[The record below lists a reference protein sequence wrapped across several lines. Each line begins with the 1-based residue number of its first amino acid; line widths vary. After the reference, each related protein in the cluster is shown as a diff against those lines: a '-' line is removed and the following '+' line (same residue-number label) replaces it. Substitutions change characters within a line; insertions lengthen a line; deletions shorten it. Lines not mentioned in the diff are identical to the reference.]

1 MSHRRIALL
10 IRGLVPALVMPSSLS
25 AQTQCPAAR
34 LSIHRDAFP
43 LRAPAVV
50 MDDAQRIRVGELGQG
65 LNRVPW
71 SNTQSRAK
79 ARSYKIT
86 RWVST
91 TLFVGTLTSLVLW
104 ERESRATRENG
115 LGNPW
120 TVPTVAGFIG
130 LNVAG
135 KVSGRVLR
143 SAVRL
148 HNAACPP

>member
-1 MSHRRIALL
+1 MSYPKTALP
-10 IRGLVPALVMPSSLS
+10 IWGLVAALVMPSSLA
-25 AQTQCPAAR
+25 AQAQCPAAR
-34 LSIHRDAFP
+34 LSIHREAFS
-43 LRAPAVV
+43 LRSPAIVI
-50 MDDAQRIRVGELGQG
+50 DDTQRIRVGQLGQG
-65 LNRVPW
+65 LSRVPW
-71 SNTQSRAK
+71 SNTQSRAR
-79 ARSYKIT
+79 ARSFKIT

-91 TLFVGTLTSLVLW
+91 TLFFGSLTSLVLW

-120 TVPTVAGFIG
+120 TVPTVAGYIG